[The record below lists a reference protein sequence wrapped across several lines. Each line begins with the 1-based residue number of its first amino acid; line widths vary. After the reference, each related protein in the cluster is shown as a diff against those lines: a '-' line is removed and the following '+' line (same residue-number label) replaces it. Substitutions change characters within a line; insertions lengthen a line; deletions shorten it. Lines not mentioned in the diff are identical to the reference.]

1 MLTGRDILL
10 YLAYKTK
17 SNWDEMYECIKNKT
31 AIEEKEVLKIKESLN
46 NEYITLIDEDFPCF
60 FKKMSKP
67 PFVLFY
73 KGDISLV
80 KNDNI
85 KKVGFVGS
93 RKNSNYGASAT
104 KSIIS
109 GLDKDVVIVS
119 GLARGIDTISHR
131 AAINN
136 GLKTIAVLGSGLN
149 EIYPKENTSLFDDI
163 ISHDGLIIS
172 EYYDNVE
179 AKPEHFVSRNRLIAA
194 FSNLVVV
201 GEAYERSGTSIT
213 VSYALNYGKDVGCIP
228 YEINKGSI
236 CNTLIKEGALLI
248 ESGEDIMKVL

>member
-109 GLDKDVVIVS
+109 GLDKDVVIVNS
-119 GLARGIDTISHR
+119 GT
-131 AAINN
+131 N
-136 GLKTIAVLGSGLN
+136 GQFSMDDYICTGFILKELTNLTSKVYLSDIAKAS
-149 EIYPKENTSLFDDI
+149 
-163 ISHDGLIIS
+163 
-172 EYYDNVE
+172 
-179 AKPEHFVSRNRLIAA
+179 VS
-194 FSNLVVV
+194 
-201 GEAYERSGTSIT
+201 AYESYPDITSYIKDARHYEVMMNLNLQKDLKYCVQKNIT
-213 VSYALNYGKDVGCIP
+213 
-228 YEINKGSI
+228 
-236 CNTLIKEGALLI
+236 
-248 ESGEDIMKVL
+248 KVVPQYIDGHIIGISQF